1 MKTNKR
7 SLDIQQYEI
16 TAELNTMPMYADCPS
31 GISSQSKDQQKSLH
45 PVFLRKPVRP
55 VIDKS
60 VLAAFLNQTSKEEK
74 KTIVNVQD
82 TNDFPDK
89 LWTRCQYCEVYLKL
103 SNLDRHLSK
112 CCAKLGMIIKK

>member
-1 MKTNKR
+1 
-7 SLDIQQYEI
+7 
-16 TAELNTMPMYADCPS
+16 MPMYADCPS
-31 GISSQSKDQQKSLH
+31 GNSSQSKDQQTSLQ